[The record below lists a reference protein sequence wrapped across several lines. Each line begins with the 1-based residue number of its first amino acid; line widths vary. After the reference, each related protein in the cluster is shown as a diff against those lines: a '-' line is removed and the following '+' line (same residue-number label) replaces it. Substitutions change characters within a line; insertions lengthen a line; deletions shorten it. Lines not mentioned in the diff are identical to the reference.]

1 METQRCRYHLCKLL
15 CLFLFVNNQSGLCNG
30 YKPEM
35 PSTYVK
41 RNDQNKVQ
49 HETDEKTNVFRKG
62 KDLIYEAMKM
72 RTGIWP
78 PQGKDLEKVVGGGL
92 LEKQLFS
99 SPAFSHARENP
110 DIAIRFESRGNT
122 SFESQN
128 DHSFHTLSNYCKSFI
143 GTFLGGFRDN
153 SIKKLIFVT
162 ILVFT
167 FIQKCNV
174 AISYL

>member
-15 CLFLFVNNQSGLCNG
+15 CLFLFFNNQCGFCNG

-35 PSTYVK
+35 PPTYVK
-41 RNDQNKVQ
+41 RNDHNESQR
-49 HETDEKTNVFRKG
+49 TPDEKTNVFRKG

-110 DIAIRFESRGNT
+110 DIAIRFESRGIT
-122 SFESQN
+122 SFESQK
-128 DHSFHTLSNYCKSFI
+128 DHNLNTLI
-143 GTFLGGFRDN
+143 
-153 SIKKLIFVT
+153 
-162 ILVFT
+162 
-167 FIQKCNV
+167 
-174 AISYL
+174 

>member
-143 GTFLGGFRDN
+143 GTFLGG
-153 SIKKLIFVT
+153 
-162 ILVFT
+162 
-167 FIQKCNV
+167 
-174 AISYL
+174 ISR

>member
-15 CLFLFVNNQSGLCNG
+15 FLFLFFNNESGFCNG

-35 PSTYVK
+35 PSTYVRK
-41 RNDQNKVQ
+41 ND
-49 HETDEKTNVFRKG
+49 HEESQRATDEKTNVFRKG

-110 DIAIRFESRGNT
+110 DIAIRFESRGKT
-122 SFESQN
+122 FFESQN
-128 DHSFHTLSNYCKSFI
+128 DQSFYTLSN
-143 GTFLGGFRDN
+143 DN
-153 SIKKLIFVT
+153 SIEKFIFVS
-162 ILVFT
+162 ILVFI

>member
-1 METQRCRYHLCKLL
+1 MLIMETQRCRYHLCKLL
-15 CLFLFVNNQSGLCNG
+15 FLFLFCNNQSGFCNE

-35 PSTYVK
+35 PSTYVR
-41 RNDQNKVQ
+41 RNNQDESQRA
-49 HETDEKTNVFRKG
+49 TDEKTDVFRKG

-110 DIAIRFESRGNT
+110 DIAIRFESRGIT
-122 SFESQN
+122 SFESQK
-128 DHSFHTLSNYCKSFI
+128 DHNLKILLEN
-143 GTFLGGFRDN
+143 
-153 SIKKLIFVT
+153 LIFVT

-174 AISYL
+174 AISYRWNPMAA